1 MDKPINK
8 PKEKLRTV
16 KLEELGEAISSK
28 ERTLLKPLT
37 VTCTDCHELFIISPE
52 EQQFFKQKSFALP
65 KRCKPCRVIRRQ
77 NNLSTGR
84 I

>member
-1 MDKPINK
+1 MDKPK
-8 PKEKLRTV
+8 KLRTV
-16 KLEELGEAISSK
+16 KLEEVGEVIGSQ
-28 ERTLLKPLT
+28 ERKLLKPIT
-37 VTCTDCHELFIISPE
+37 ITCTDCHKPFIITPE
-52 EQQFFKQKSFALP
+52 EQQFFKTKNFALP